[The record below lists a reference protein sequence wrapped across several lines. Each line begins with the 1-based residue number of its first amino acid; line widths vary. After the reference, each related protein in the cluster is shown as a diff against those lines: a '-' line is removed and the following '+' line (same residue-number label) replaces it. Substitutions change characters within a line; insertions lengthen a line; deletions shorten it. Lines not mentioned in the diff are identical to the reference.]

1 MSFNEDLRNRT
12 KNFAIEAIKFF
23 KTLPKTTEAQI
34 IGKQFIRSA
43 TSVAANFR
51 AAARARSKAEF
62 FAKVSIVVEEAD
74 EVVFW
79 IELLEGAGIVDKM
92 KTAFIYDEAV
102 QILKILSTTRKR
114 NKL

>member
-23 KTLPKTTEAQI
+23 KALPKTTEAQI
-34 IGKQFIRSA
+34 IGKQFLRSV

-62 FAKVSIVVEEAD
+62 FSKISIVVEEAD

-79 IELLEGAGIVDKM
+79 IELLEGSGIVDKK
-92 KTAFIYDEAV
+92 KTEGIYDEAV
-102 QILKILSTTRKR
+102 QILKILSSTRKH